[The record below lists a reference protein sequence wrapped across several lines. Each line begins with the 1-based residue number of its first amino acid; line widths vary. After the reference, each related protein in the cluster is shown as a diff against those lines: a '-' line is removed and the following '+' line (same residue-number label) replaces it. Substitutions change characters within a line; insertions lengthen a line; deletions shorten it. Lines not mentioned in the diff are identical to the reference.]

1 MEPPLMPPVSP
12 LPEKKRRAIW
22 PWVLLGVLVLG
33 VGFIVMI
40 GVVVSAAMDA
50 GLSEQTGRRTVLDDV
65 DDEQGVFVEI
75 PVEGVIIDAT
85 TPGGNPV
92 TWLAKCLDNAGKEK
106 KLKGIILRVNSP
118 GGGIRAS
125 AVMLKALKEFKA
137 KHQVPIVVWMKDV
150 AASGGYY
157 VSMSSDWIVAHDD
170 TITAS
175 IGVIW
180 NTMNWE
186 VLMKEKIGVTFN
198 PVKSAPMKD
207 IGSTDRPMT
216 PKERALIQS
225 FVDGAFNEFVKIVVE
240 GRSGKGAKPVTEA
253 SVRALE
259 STILNGRGAYAEGLV
274 DQLGYR
280 SDAIAKLK
288 ELAGIKKAD
297 VIEFKRP
304 LTFMDLIFAAQ
315 SEARDPISSELAR
328 LSFLYSEGPPLLVL
342 WER

>member
-1 MEPPLMPPVSP
+1 MEPPPTPYTEP
-12 LPEKKRRAIW
+12 KRRVIW
-22 PWVLLGVLVLG
+22 PWVLLGIVLLG
-33 VGFIVMI
+33 IGFLVMI
-40 GVVVSAAMDA
+40 GLAFSAAMES
-50 GLSEQTGRRTVLDDV
+50 GLSQQGERRTVLDDA

-75 PVEGVIIDAT
+75 PVEGVIIDAKT
-85 TPGGNPV
+85 TGVNPV
-92 TWLAKCLDNAGKEK
+92 VWLSTSLKRAAKEK
-106 KLKGIILRVNSP
+106 KLKGILLRVNSP

-125 AVMLKALKEFKA
+125 AVMLKALREFKQEH
-137 KHQVPIVVWMKDV
+137 KVPIVVWMKDV

-157 VSMSSDWIVAHDD
+157 VSMNSDWIVAHED
-170 TITAS
+170 TVTAS

-186 VLMKEKIGVTFN
+186 VLMKEKIGVRFN

-207 IGSTDRPMT
+207 IGSADRAMT
-216 PKERALIQS
+216 EKERALIQS
-225 FVDGAFNEFVKIVVE
+225 FVDGAFDEFVRIVVK
-240 GRSGKGAKPVTEA
+240 GRAGKGQKPVTNE

-259 STILNGRGAYAEGLV
+259 STILNGRRALAEGLV

-288 ELAGIKKAD
+288 QLAGIERAD
-297 VIEFKRP
+297 VVEFKRP
-304 LTFMDLIFAAQ
+304 QSLMEIMMSAQ
-315 SEARDPISSELAR
+315 AETTDPLSAELAR

>member
-1 MEPPLMPPVSP
+1 
-12 LPEKKRRAIW
+12 
-22 PWVLLGVLVLG
+22 
-33 VGFIVMI
+33 MI
-40 GVVVSAAMDA
+40 GLAFSAAMES
-50 GLSEQTGRRTVLDDV
+50 GLSQQGERRTVLDDA

-75 PVEGVIIDAT
+75 PVEGVIIDAKT
-85 TPGGNPV
+85 TGVNPV
-92 TWLAKCLDNAGKEK
+92 VWLSTSLKRAAKEK
-106 KLKGIILRVNSP
+106 KLKGILLRVNSP

-125 AVMLKALKEFKA
+125 AVMLKALREFKQEH
-137 KHQVPIVVWMKDV
+137 KVPIVVWMKDV

-157 VSMSSDWIVAHDD
+157 VSMNSDWIVAHED
-170 TITAS
+170 TVTAS

-186 VLMKEKIGVTFN
+186 VLMKEKIGVRFN

-207 IGSTDRPMT
+207 IGSADRAMT
-216 PKERALIQS
+216 EKERALIQS
-225 FVDGAFNEFVKIVVE
+225 FVDGAFDEFVRIVVK
-240 GRSGKGAKPVTEA
+240 GRAGKGQKPVTNE

-259 STILNGRGAYAEGLV
+259 STILNGRRALAEGLV

-288 ELAGIKKAD
+288 QLAGIERAD
-297 VIEFKRP
+297 VVEFKRP
-304 LTFMDLIFAAQ
+304 QSLMEIMMSAQ
-315 SEARDPISSELAR
+315 AETTDPLSAELAR